1 MQFNLENSSNCNIH
15 KQNSTKP
22 SQFDELFSH
31 FEKGKRFDI
40 FFGVFIFLKVEAGR
54 QFYRVPTRRS
64 SEFQAHNDLMSDILS
79 DVDNILGDWEV
90 NGPKDSKN
98 LWLRDVLENARQRK
112 RSSGSLY

>member
-1 MQFNLENSSNCNIH
+1 MGKTEDDIM
-15 KQNSTKP
+15 K
-22 SQFDELFSH
+22 DGRLF
-31 FEKGKRFDI
+31 FAI
-40 FFGVFIFLKVEAGR
+40 LAVFYICLIQVEAGR

-90 NGPKDSKN
+90 NGGAPKDSKN

-112 RSSGSLY
+112 RLSGSLY